1 MAAKRSIITKRPNDG
16 AKQANAISDGKIQ
29 PPIKNSNP
37 SASANDIPKIDAM
50 RTTKTYGGIPSGM
63 WRDRLLAEL
72 LFHDSVER
80 EPDLQARIDSARLP
94 WILRRVVLAT
104 VALAALMALIGV
116 IPGLLVWQVTFALGI
131 VLTEA
136 EVYAARRVR
145 TAEGFDR
152 TVTAARMA
160 IVALF
165 GLLVPLIVGSNWVV
179 PIGLSVML
187 ASSATQLG
195 KRSVIA
201 LLTAASG
208 SYLASTVLV
217 TSGAVEPADPVGL
230 SGVVSAPAA
239 VAIALVVL
247 PSITGFVYAR
257 SRQVDRSRVELEHT
271 VVELREAQDRLSAA
285 RREAEGTSEQ
295 LAAEVERKTEE
306 LARRNRALSIVN
318 AISFA
323 LNEPFEDD
331 AALRRAAQLVARLLA
346 VDAVQVRELPHEGM
360 PHTEIVVGIGPDAN
374 TPPELPAEIIDAAI
388 DQQDGVTRSTD
399 GEGHDGLCYVIV
411 PMVTQATV
419 RGSLTLIGEA
429 SRDWGEQELH
439 LLTLI
444 GREMGA
450 ALESAR
456 LYRAALALADRELLV
471 TAASSLLAGG
481 APLHEQLDELL
492 ARVGDGF
499 DGVFA
504 SVTSVESGAIGPEL
518 ARWES
523 GDAAP
528 LTAEELNSLA
538 SLIPDELSASGT
550 PQVLN
555 ADYPIDPAIRARFGD
570 IVFAPILTAQ
580 TDAATDA
587 DDDPSA
593 PHDHS
598 RRVPAGVLL
607 LAAPTDAGW
616 PSADIEVLARLASAI
631 GRRLEGEQL
640 VQFQHRRF
648 EELAALAEI
657 GRVVQSGTDADRLYS
672 EFAAALHRLEPY
684 QRAYIVLTRDSVA
697 IEVICFSDAG
707 RVRVDLETDADDA
720 AHGWFN
726 ARETIAWDQ
735 SGSALPGFVPEDAA
749 TGLTLPMRPKGQP
762 LGAVILVAQDGQTL
776 SARLAERAVD
786 QLALALDSAEL
797 YRQATERASRIEA
810 HKNLASIVA
819 SAIDLRGAF
828 DAFAEEI
835 RWLIPFERAVMLTIG
850 ESGQA
855 VEQLAIYP
863 PVADDALIEAPLE
876 GSILVE
882 VLEAGGAIALPRSD
896 DRLAQL
902 DWSLVGEDA
911 AEVAAVPVMQ
921 GREATAIF
929 ALVNSG
935 VADYEQFDLRA
946 LEEVAG
952 LLAVTIDRLRLYER
966 AEHAARHDL
975 LTGLPNYRY
984 LQERLAT
991 LKTDFADG
999 HNSAVL
1005 MVDMDGLK
1013 LYNDTLG
1020 HEAGDRAIQ
1029 RVAEELRSAVR
1040 GEDLVARTGGDEF
1053 VVVMEDVS
1061 EDDALIVAQR
1071 MHDSLRDIHREFGN
1085 APVPVR
1091 ISVGLAFAPDDGTG
1105 ASELLEAA
1113 DRAMYAAKFGGG
1125 DRTRAAG
1132 GDHESGNAPRT
1143 LRRRGNRVMELLI
1156 RTAVDGASGSE
1167 RLAVALAQRY
1177 VVAVALGRGLPV
1189 DTADPLRMLVAAEAA
1204 HHIEAPEEYRDQA
1217 TALMLLDGLRTQWDE
1232 QMEAADLKIA
1242 ELLPAAVRLAW
1253 EQIPAPDGPGLTAEQ
1268 ALAIVTNDPA
1278 YDLPTEVL
1286 ELLTQSALTAE
1297 FERRRSRSD
1306 AA

>member
-1 MAAKRSIITKRPNDG
+1 
-16 AKQANAISDGKIQ
+16 
-29 PPIKNSNP
+29 
-37 SASANDIPKIDAM
+37 
-50 RTTKTYGGIPSGM
+50 M
-63 WRDRLLAEL
+63 WRERLLADL
-72 LFHDSVER
+72 LIHDSVER
-80 EPDLQARIDSARLP
+80 DPDLQTRIGSARAP
-94 WILRRVVLAT
+94 WLIRRGMLLAVAVVVLLGL
-104 VALAALMALIGV
+104 VGILPRQLI
-116 IPGLLVWQVTFALGI
+116 WQVTVVLG
-131 VLTEA
+131 VTLTEA
-136 EVYAARRVR
+136 EIYLARRARTPAEFELRVAAAR
-145 TAEGFDR
+145 A
-152 TVTAARMA
+152 A
-160 IVALF
+160 IVTLLGF
-165 GLLVPLIVGSNWVV
+165 LVPLIVGSNWAV
-179 PIGLSVML
+179 PLALTMML
-187 ASSATQLG
+187 ASSATQLSRRPVMAVVG
-195 KRSVIA
+195 AGSA
-201 LLTAASG
+201 
-208 SYLASTVLV
+208 SYLVGTILV
-217 TSGAVEPADPVGL
+217 TGGIVEPLDPVGL
-230 SGVVSAPAA
+230 SGAISAPTA
-239 VAIALVVL
+239 VAISFVLL
-247 PSITGFVYAR
+247 PSFSWFVHTR
-257 SRQVDRSRVELEHT
+257 SRRADRSRLELEHT
-271 VVELREAQDRLSAA
+271 VIELREAQERVRASQ
-285 RREAEGTSEQ
+285 REAEGVSAR
-295 LAAEVERKTEE
+295 LAVEVERKTEE

-323 LNEPFEDD
+323 LNEPFEDN
-331 AALRRAAQLVARLLA
+331 AALERAAQLVARLLA
-346 VDAVQVRELPHEGM
+346 VDAVQIRELPADGI
-360 PHTEIVVGIGPDAN
+360 PGTEIISGAGADGTEIPR
-374 TPPELPAEIIDAAI
+374 LPADVIDAAI
-388 DQQDGVTRSTD
+388 DLREGVTRSVD
-399 GEGHDGLCYVIV
+399 GESYDGLCYTIV

-429 SRDWGEQELH
+429 CRDWGEQELH

-471 TAASSLLAGG
+471 TAASSLLASG
-481 APLHEQLDELL
+481 APLHEQLDKLL
-492 ARVGDGF
+492 VKVGDGF
-499 DGVFA
+499 DAVFA

-518 ARWES
+518 ARWEA
-523 GDAAP
+523 DERTP
-528 LTAEELNSLA
+528 LTAEELNALA
-538 SLIPDELSASGT
+538 SLIPNEPSGSSSPHVLTSSDE
-550 PQVLN
+550 
-555 ADYPIDPAIRARFGD
+555 IDPAIRARFGD

-580 TDAATDA
+580 TDAAA
-587 DDDPSA
+587 SSDDELLGGRDRSN
-593 PHDHS
+593 
-598 RRVPAGVLL
+598 RVPAGVLI

-657 GRVVQSGTDADRLYS
+657 GRVIQSGTDTDRLYN
-672 EFAAALHRLEPY
+672 EFAAALQRLVPY
-684 QRAYIVLTRDSVA
+684 QTAYIARTRDGSMREVVA
-697 IEVICFSDAG
+697 FSEGGRTRVELEVHD
-707 RVRVDLETDADDA
+707 EDA
-720 AHGWFN
+720 AHTWFN
-726 ARETIAWDQ
+726 ARETIAWTQ
-735 SGSALPGFVPEDAA
+735 PGSELTSFIPEDASS
-749 TGLTLPMRPKGQP
+749 GLALPMRPKGQP
-762 LGAVILVAQDGQTL
+762 LGAVILVAANGQAL
-776 SARLAERAVD
+776 SSRLAERAVD

-835 RWLIPFERAVMLTIG
+835 RWLIPFERAVMLNIG
-850 ESGQA
+850 EGDGGA
-855 VEQLAIYP
+855 EQLAIYP
-863 PVADDALIEAPLE
+863 PVSDGDLISAPLE
-876 GSILVE
+876 GSILE
-882 VLEAGGAIALPRSD
+882 QVLEAGEAIALPRSD
-896 DRLAQL
+896 KRLAQL
-902 DWSLVGEDA
+902 DWSLVGDDA

-975 LTGLPNYRY
+975 LTGLPNYRF

-991 LKTDFADG
+991 LKTDFEDG
-999 HNSAVL
+999 HRSAVL

-1020 HEAGDRAIQ
+1020 HDAGDRAIQ

-1040 GEDLVARTGGDEF
+1040 TEDLVARTGGDEF
-1053 VVVMEDVS
+1053 VVVMEEVS
-1061 EDDALIVAQR
+1061 EDDALVVAQR
-1071 MHDSLRDIHREFGN
+1071 MHDSLRDIHHEFGN

-1204 HHIEAPEEYRDQA
+1204 HHIEVPEEYRDQE

-1232 QMEAADLKIA
+1232 QMNAVDLRIG

-1278 YDLPTEVL
+1278 YDLGPEVL

>member
-1 MAAKRSIITKRPNDG
+1 
-16 AKQANAISDGKIQ
+16 
-29 PPIKNSNP
+29 
-37 SASANDIPKIDAM
+37 
-50 RTTKTYGGIPSGM
+50 M
-63 WRDRLLAEL
+63 WRDRLLADL
-72 LFHDSVER
+72 LLHDSVER
-80 EPDLQARIDSARLP
+80 DADLQARVDSARTP
-94 WILRRVVLAT
+94 WLMRRGLLLAVGFAVVLG
-104 VALAALMALIGV
+104 LIG
-116 IPGLLVWQVTFALGI
+116 LLPPLLIWQVSFLLGTI
-131 VLTEA
+131 ISESEIYL
-136 EVYAARRVR
+136 ARHAR
-145 TAEGFDR
+145 TTSAFDLR
-152 TVTAARMA
+152 MLVARIA
-160 IVALF
+160 IVASV
-165 GLLVPLIVGSNWVV
+165 GLAVPLVVGSIWAV
-179 PIGLSVML
+179 PMTL
-187 ASSATQLG
+187 AVILAVSATQLR
-195 KRSVIA
+195 KHP
-201 LLTAASG
+201 LLGLMAVG
-208 SYLASTVLV
+208 STTYLTGTLLV
-217 TSGAVEPADPVGL
+217 TTGTVEPVDPAGL
-230 SGVVSAPAA
+230 SGIISAPAA
-239 VAIALVVL
+239 VAIALIAL
-247 PSITGFVYAR
+247 PTVTVFVWAR
-257 SRQVDRSRVELEHT
+257 AQRADQSRVDLEHT
-271 VVELREAQDRLSAA
+271 VVELREAQERLRASQ
-285 RREAEGTSEQ
+285 RQAEGVSER
-295 LAAEVERKTEE
+295 LTAEVERKTEE

-346 VDAVQVRELPHEGM
+346 VDAVQIRELTADGSSGA
-360 PHTEIVVGIGPDAN
+360 EIVEGVGAESDERPR
-374 TPPELPAEIIDAAI
+374 LPAEVLDAAI
-388 DQQDGVTRSTD
+388 DLREGVTRSVD
-399 GEGHDGLCYVIV
+399 GESEGDLCYVIV

-429 SRDWGEQELH
+429 CREWGEQELH

-471 TAASSLLAGG
+471 TDASSLLAGG

-492 ARVGDGF
+492 VKVGEGF
-499 DGVFA
+499 GGVFA
-504 SVTSVESGAIGPEL
+504 SVTSVESGAVGPEL
-518 ARWES
+518 ARWETS
-523 GDAAP
+523 DDRP
-528 LTAEELNSLA
+528 LTAEELNALTSLV
-538 SLIPDELSASGT
+538 PTDLSSAGV
-550 PQVLN
+550 PQVL
-555 ADYPIDPAIRARFGD
+555 AAEPEGSGPDLPAIRQRFGD
-570 IVFAPILTAQ
+570 IVIAPILTAQ
-580 TDAATDA
+580 TDPEAATGRV
-587 DDDPSA
+587 SA
-593 PHDHS
+593 PDHEHAQ
-598 RRVPAGVLL
+598 RLPAGVVM
-607 LAAPTDAGW
+607 LAAPANAGW

-657 GRVVQSGTDADRLYS
+657 ARVTQAGTDADRLYG
-672 EFAAALHRLEPY
+672 EFAIALHRLLPY
-684 QRAYIVLTRDSVA
+684 ERAFVVRTSDDAVT
-697 IEVICFSDAG
+697 EVIGFTETGRSRESVVFDASD
-707 RVRVDLETDADDA
+707 TS
-720 AHGWFN
+720 HPWFN
-726 ARETIAWDQ
+726 ARETITWSRDDA
-735 SGSALPGFVPEDAA
+735 ALPAFLGENVSR
-749 TGLTLPMRPKGQP
+749 GLTLPMRPKGQS
-762 LGAVILVAQDGQTL
+762 LGAVILLARDGQPL

-786 QLALALDSAEL
+786 QLAIALDSAEL

-850 ESGQA
+850 EGDRG

-863 PVADDALIEAPLE
+863 PVADGELISAPLE
-876 GSILVE
+876 DSIMKR
-882 VLEAGGAIALPRSD
+882 VLESDGAIALPRSD
-896 DRLAQL
+896 ERLAAL
-902 DWSLVGEDA
+902 DWSLVGDDA
-911 AEVAAVPVMQ
+911 AEIAAVPVMQ
-921 GREATAIF
+921 GRDATAIF

-975 LTGLPNYRY
+975 LTGLPNYRF

-991 LKTDFADG
+991 LRTEFEDG
-999 HNSAVL
+999 HSSAVL

-1029 RVAEELRSAVR
+1029 RVAEELSLAVR
-1040 GEDLVARTGGDEF
+1040 ADDLVARTGGDEF

-1061 EDDALIVAQR
+1061 QDDALVVAQR

-1132 GDHESGNAPRT
+1132 GDHETGNAPRT

-1204 HHIEAPEEYRDQA
+1204 HHIEAPEEYRDQE

-1232 QMEAADLKIA
+1232 RMSAVDLKIG

-1253 EQIPAPDGPGLTAEQ
+1253 EQIPAPDGPGLAAEQ
-1268 ALAIVTNDPA
+1268 ALSIVTNDPA
-1278 YDLPTEVL
+1278 YHLSPEVL

-1297 FERRRSRSD
+1297 FERRRSRGD